1 MERWGAL
8 ARVPGMRATAAAR
21 AAPED
26 TDSFESFYR
35 GQVDIVYRALALTLT
50 DAWLAREATDEA
62 MLRAFARWSTVGRY
76 DNPSAW
82 VYRVGLN
89 WATSRWRRTSRE
101 RPLSTED
108 RPGSAQPPDPAGL
121 AALAALGH
129 LTVKHRAVVVARVL
143 LDLSTAETASL
154 LGIPQNTVK
163 SRLARALASLRA
175 ELTMGDDD
183 E

>member
-1 MERWGAL
+1 M
-8 ARVPGMRATAAAR
+8 RVKAAAR

-26 TDSFESFYR
+26 TESFESFYR

-50 DAWLAREATDEA
+50 DPGLAREATDEA
-62 MLRAFARWSTVGRY
+62 MLRAFARWSTIGRY
-76 DNPSAW
+76 DNPSGW

-101 RPLSTED
+101 RPLSRED
-108 RPGSAQPPDPAGL
+108 RMVTARPPDPAGL

-143 LDLSTAETASL
+143 LDLSTAETAAV

-175 ELTMGDDD
+175 ELAMGNDD